1 MNPLTEYEQRER
13 DKHAEAQQHRLDLQ
27 RTREEMSR
35 FYANQIAELK
45 AVETQRDILV
55 TTLHMILAEDVGADR
70 RGKGAKAQVRAVRA
84 LLGRLGFW

>member
-13 DKHAEAQQHRLDLQ
+13 DKHAEAIQHRLDIRRVRDETFALC
-27 RTREEMSR
+27 
-35 FYANQIAELK
+35 ANQIAELK

-70 RGKGAKAQVRAVRA
+70 RGKGAKARVQAVRE
-84 LLGRLGFW
+84 LLGRLT